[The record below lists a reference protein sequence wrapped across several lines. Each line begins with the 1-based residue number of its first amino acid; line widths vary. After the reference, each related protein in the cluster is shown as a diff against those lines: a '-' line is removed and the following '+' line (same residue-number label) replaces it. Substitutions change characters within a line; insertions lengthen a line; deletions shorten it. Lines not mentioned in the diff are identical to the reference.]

1 MGSCRCGHAN
11 AGVGAVTYVM
21 TCCTLRDL
29 TPAAALAPTGSP
41 QSGHPTFMYMHALYS
56 KALVRLVLLLGMSV
70 LIGYLCVI
78 RSYHSVPLFEQEGFA
93 WQLRT
98 HSTDDATT
106 NLKARVDAT
115 RLIVEF
121 LLSGENPHAYV
132 STGLLFRDRN
142 GKPALHDWSRFDKI
156 SFEARCF
163 PAGTIRIGLSTFD
176 DKLSKPDDLMTYRS
190 PAAYINCNQD
200 GARAELD
207 LTHFAI
213 PQWWLDMNKL
223 NPSDLGYSLAKVAQ
237 FEVGTS
243 TASRVATPSRI
254 EIARIELHERAYGYL
269 YFLAALLILAWGGF
283 GYWLV
288 KQYAATLATDLQ
300 ARMQKDLPLVSYQQL
315 TLEPHREKG
324 KSAILK
330 LLATRYAD
338 AELDLDTV
346 VSETG
351 VNRNKIND
359 ILKAEMGYTF
369 IGYLNK
375 LRLTE
380 ASRLLVENSSAS
392 IAEIAYSVGYKNSSY
407 FNKLFKEEYEC
418 TPKAFREACK
428 KDARAP
434 AP

>member
-1 MGSCRCGHAN
+1 
-11 AGVGAVTYVM
+11 
-21 TCCTLRDL
+21 
-29 TPAAALAPTGSP
+29 
-41 QSGHPTFMYMHALYS
+41 MHALYS
-56 KALVRLVLLLGMSV
+56 RALLRLVLLLGISI
-70 LIGYLCVI
+70 LIGYLCVS
-78 RSYHSVPLFEQEGFA
+78 RSYHRVALFEEDFT

-98 HSTDDATT
+98 HKGDDATT
-106 NLKARVDAT
+106 NLNAKVDAA
-115 RLIVEF
+115 RLIMEF
-121 LLSGENPHAYV
+121 VLSDSNPQAYV
-132 STGLLFRDRN
+132 STGLLFTDRD

-163 PAGTIRIGLSTFD
+163 PAGTIRIGLATFD
-176 DKLSKPDDLMTYRS
+176 DKLSKPNELMTYRS

-207 LTHFAI
+207 LAHLTI
-213 PQWWLDMNKL
+213 PQWWVDMNKL

-237 FEVGTS
+237 IEIGTS
-243 TASRVATPSRI
+243 KASRAGTPSRI
-254 EIARIELHERAYGYL
+254 EIASIEMHERKYGYL
-269 YFLAALLILAWGGF
+269 YFLAAFLTLTWGGF
-283 GYWLV
+283 GFWFV
-288 KQYAATLATDLQ
+288 KQYAVALANDLH
-300 ARMQKDLPLVSYQQL
+300 ARMQKDLPLVAYQQL
-315 TLEPHREKG
+315 ALEPHRERE

-338 AELDLDTV
+338 SELDLETV

-351 VNRNKIND
+351 VNRNKVND

-380 ASRLLVENSSAS
+380 ASRLLVENTSAS

-418 TPKAFREACK
+418 TPKAFREVFK
-428 KDARAP
+428 KEAREP